1 MRIPVREH
9 TLDNGLRVVLS
20 PDPSVPIAAVALYY
34 DVGSRNEEPGRSGF
48 AHLFEHM
55 MFQGSA
61 HVGKAE
67 HFAHIQGIGGHTNAT
82 TSEDRTNY
90 YATVPSHAL
99 DLALWLEADRMRS
112 LQVTPEN
119 FENQRQTVIEEKKER
134 VDNAPYGFAMVAYG
148 EASWDRWSY
157 GHPVIGYEEDLHAC
171 TYDEV
176 VAFHSRFYRPNNAVL
191 SVAGDLD
198 EQATLATIRRFFGDI
213 ERGPGP
219 TPPDVDEPRRTEGK
233 RLVREDGLARLPVL
247 LLNHQCPGFGHP
259 DFFAFEVLETALVR
273 GSSSRAHRRLVVEG
287 QLAVQA
293 SGGFDARRGPGLF
306 SLSAAASHPD
316 RLDAIEEAWLELLRD
331 LAREP
336 IGADEWAK
344 VVARLRAA
352 CVYSVEGVLAR
363 AMQLGRAGLY
373 LGDPSW
379 DNEYLDRI
387 DEVTPDDVMRV
398 ASEWLDRDTH
408 VSMRVHPA

>member
-1 MRIPVREH
+1 MKIPVREH

-20 PDPSVPIAAVALYY
+20 PDPSIPIAAVALYY
-34 DVGSRNEEPGRSGF
+34 DVGSRNEEKGRSGF

-67 HFAHIQGIGGHTNAT
+67 HFAHIQRIGGQANAT

-90 YATVPSHAL
+90 YATVPSNQL

-134 VDNAPYGFAMVAYG
+134 TDDAPYGRALVEHG
-148 EASWDRWSY
+148 EQSWSSWAY

-176 VAFHSRFYRPNNAVL
+176 VAFHQRFYRPNNAVL
-191 SVAGDLD
+191 SVAGDVD
-198 EQATLATIRRFFGDI
+198 EQACLERIRGYFGDI
-213 ERGPGP
+213 AAGEK
-219 TPPDVDEPRRTEGK
+219 PPVPQVDEARRDGA
-233 RLVREDGLARLPVL
+233 RALVRDDALAKLPAL
-247 LLNHQCPGFGHP
+247 FINHQCPGFGHP
-259 DFFAFEVLETALVR
+259 DFFAFEVLETALLR
-273 GSSSRAHRRLVVEG
+273 GPSSRAHRRLVVDER
-287 QLAVQA
+287 LAIQA

-306 SLSAAASHPD
+306 TLSAVTSAPEG
-316 RLDAIEEAWLELLRD
+316 LDAVQAAWLEELERV
-331 LAREP
+331 AAEP
-336 IGADEWAK
+336 IPDAEWAK

-363 AMQLGRAGLY
+363 AMQLGRAALY
-373 LGDPSW
+373 MGDPDW
-379 DNEYLDRI
+379 DNRYLD
-387 DEVTPDDVMRV
+387 ELAKVTPQDVQRV
-398 ASEWLDRDTH
+398 ARTWLTPDTH
-408 VSMRVHPA
+408 ASLRVHPA

>member
-1 MRIPVREH
+1 MQIPVREH
-9 TLDNGLRVVLS
+9 TLDNGLRVVVS
-20 PDPSVPIAAVALYY
+20 PDPAVPVAAVALYY
-34 DVGSRNEEPGRSGF
+34 DVGSRNEEKGRSGF

-67 HFAHIQGIGGHTNAT
+67 HFAHIQGIGGQTNAT

-90 YATVPSHAL
+90 YATVPSNQL

-134 VDNAPYGFAMVAYG
+134 IDNAPYGFAMVEHG
-148 EASWDRWSY
+148 EQTWGSWAY

-176 VAFHSRFYRPNNAVL
+176 VAFHSRYYRPNNAVL
-191 SVAGDLD
+191 SVAGDVD
-198 EQATLATIRRFFGDI
+198 EAQVVERIREWFGDI
-213 ERGPGP
+213 EPGEP
-219 TPPDVDEPRRTEGK
+219 TPTPDVAEVRRTASK
-233 RLVREDGLARLPVL
+233 RLVREDGLARLPAL
-247 LLNHQCPGFGHP
+247 FINHQCPGFGHK
-259 DFFAFEVLETALVR
+259 DFFAFEVLETALLR
-273 GSSSRAHRRLVVEG
+273 GPSSRAHRRLVVEG
-287 QLAVQA
+287 QLAIQA
-293 SGGFDARRGPGLF
+293 SGGFDAKRGPGVF
-306 SLSAAASHPD
+306 ALSAVTSQPGE
-316 RLDAIEEAWLELLRD
+316 LDAVEAAWLQLLD
-331 LAREP
+331 EVAREP
-336 IGADEWAK
+336 IPPDEWQK

-373 LGDPSW
+373 LNEPGW
-379 DNEYLDRI
+379 DNHYIERL
-387 DEVTPDDVMRV
+387 EQVTPEDVLRV
-398 ASEWLDRDTH
+398 AGTWLTGDTH